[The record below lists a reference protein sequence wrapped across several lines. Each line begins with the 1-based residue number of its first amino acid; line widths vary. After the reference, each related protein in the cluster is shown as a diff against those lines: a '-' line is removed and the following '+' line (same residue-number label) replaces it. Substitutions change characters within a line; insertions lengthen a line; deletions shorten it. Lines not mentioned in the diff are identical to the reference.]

1 MFSRIYIFQSNI
13 AETIFQHRFRFRRQF
28 RSLTKRTKTESLKTH
43 NIPDVRADINIR
55 ACFWLLP
62 GHNEE
67 RAYDKSF
74 RNSKYVSLSR
84 RFHGACGAL
93 SEQRNALVF
102 ELKQPE
108 GKETVAPLS
117 TAEPPESWFKL
128 SVMDIVRGQWDSRVE
143 EEAKLDRNKKGTHI
157 KWRKKQESNTSMI

>member
-1 MFSRIYIFQSNI
+1 MFSRKYIFQSNI

-67 RAYDKSF
+67 RAYDKGFGTLNMYLYQEDFMVLAAPSA
-74 RNSKYVSLSR
+74 NKDT
-84 RFHGACGAL
+84 
-93 SEQRNALVF
+93 LVF

-117 TAEPPESWFKL
+117 TAEPPES
-128 SVMDIVRGQWDSRVE
+128 
-143 EEAKLDRNKKGTHI
+143 
-157 KWRKKQESNTSMI
+157 

>member
-28 RSLTKRTKTESLKTH
+28 RSLTKRTKTESLKTQ

-55 ACFWLLP
+55 ACFWLLQ

-67 RAYDKSF
+67 RAYDKGFVTLDMYLHQEDFMVLAAPSA
-74 RNSKYVSLSR
+74 NKDT
-84 RFHGACGAL
+84 
-93 SEQRNALVF
+93 LVF

-117 TAEPPESWFKL
+117 TAEPPES
-128 SVMDIVRGQWDSRVE
+128 
-143 EEAKLDRNKKGTHI
+143 
-157 KWRKKQESNTSMI
+157 

>member
-67 RAYDKSF
+67 SAYDKGFVTLNMYLYQEDFMVLAAPSA
-74 RNSKYVSLSR
+74 NKDT
-84 RFHGACGAL
+84 
-93 SEQRNALVF
+93 LVF

-117 TAEPPESWFKL
+117 TAEPPES
-128 SVMDIVRGQWDSRVE
+128 
-143 EEAKLDRNKKGTHI
+143 
-157 KWRKKQESNTSMI
+157 

>member
-28 RSLTKRTKTESLKTH
+28 RSLTKRTKSESLKTH

-67 RAYDKSF
+67 RAYDKGFVTLNMYLYQEDFMVLAAPSA
-74 RNSKYVSLSR
+74 NKDT
-84 RFHGACGAL
+84 
-93 SEQRNALVF
+93 LVF

-117 TAEPPESWFKL
+117 TAEPPES
-128 SVMDIVRGQWDSRVE
+128 
-143 EEAKLDRNKKGTHI
+143 
-157 KWRKKQESNTSMI
+157 

>member
-13 AETIFQHRFRFRRQF
+13 AETIFQHRFRFRMQF

-67 RAYDKSF
+67 RAYDKGFVTLNMYLYQEDFMVLAAPSA
-74 RNSKYVSLSR
+74 NKDT
-84 RFHGACGAL
+84 
-93 SEQRNALVF
+93 LVF

-108 GKETVAPLS
+108 GKETAAPLS
-117 TAEPPESWFKL
+117 TAEPPES
-128 SVMDIVRGQWDSRVE
+128 
-143 EEAKLDRNKKGTHI
+143 
-157 KWRKKQESNTSMI
+157 

>member
-67 RAYDKSF
+67 RAYDKGFVTLNMYLYQEDFMVLAAPSA
-74 RNSKYVSLSR
+74 NKDT
-84 RFHGACGAL
+84 
-93 SEQRNALVF
+93 LVF

-117 TAEPPESWFKL
+117 TAEPPES
-128 SVMDIVRGQWDSRVE
+128 
-143 EEAKLDRNKKGTHI
+143 
-157 KWRKKQESNTSMI
+157 